1 MSIGA
6 KIRKARLAKDMT
18 QRALAEATGLN
29 YVTVNRIEK
38 GVVTKIYP
46 DTLKALA
53 QTLEV
58 SADYLLGLDDTLST
72 STKPTKRRRTSQ
84 RKATAKGDT
93 PQAS

>member
-1 MSIGA
+1 MNIGA

-18 QRALAEATGLN
+18 QRALAEAAGLN

-46 DTLKALA
+46 ETLKALA

-58 SADYLLGLDDTLST
+58 SADYLLGLDDSLIAS
-72 STKPTKRRRTSQ
+72 SEQAKRHRATQ
-84 RKATAKGDT
+84 KRKA
-93 PQAS
+93 ASSATT